1 MGERKML
8 KLSLILQVGSLIHH
22 LRLEERYSI
31 IDPIK
36 IFTNEG
42 CNTQSVKSIK
52 RDIII
57 KNT

>member
-1 MGERKML
+1 ML